1 VSIELDLSAGAA
13 DAVSMN
19 VDSVTSAASQAQTA
33 LLAQLVQAQQL
44 EQNGQALAQQV
55 SAQFRRRHRGAG
67 AGHVRDARLIRNRGG
82 AAPSA

>member
-55 SAQFRRRHRGAG
+55 SAQF
-67 AGHVRDARLIRNRGG
+67 GG
-82 AAPSA
+82 ATAAQAPGTFETHA